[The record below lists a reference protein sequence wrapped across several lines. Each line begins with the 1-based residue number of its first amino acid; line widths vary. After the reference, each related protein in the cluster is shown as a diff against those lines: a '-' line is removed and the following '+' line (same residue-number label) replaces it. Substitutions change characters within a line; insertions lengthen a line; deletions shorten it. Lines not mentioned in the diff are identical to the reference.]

1 MNFTLSSKPIS
12 DTKADCLVV
21 ALPEKGDWPA
31 STTQA
36 NEALGGLIKTLQKN
50 GDATGKNA
58 TTQLIPLEGQPWA
71 RLLLVGT
78 GIDKDR
84 TPANYR
90 KALIAV
96 AGQIK
101 DGPSKHV
108 LIGLSDTVVTGED
121 ATSSGGAVLPFQ
133 RVQERKSVRPQAWE
147 SHRCRFIR
155 RQDFEGCLQSWPGYG
170 ARHEL
175 HPRPGQHTTEHLPS
189 YLAGRAG

>member
-58 TTQLIPLEGQPWA
+58 TTLLVPLEGQPWA
-71 RLLLVGT
+71 RLLVVGT
-78 GIDKDR
+78 GADKDR
-84 TPANYR
+84 SPANYR
-90 KALIAV
+90 KSLIAM
-96 AGQIK
+96 ASQIK

-108 LIGLSDTVVTGED
+108 LVGLSDTLVTGDD
-121 ATSSGGAVLPFQ
+121 ATSSETARLNLIGRTLEEQFYRFSEFKSEKPSPVSYTHLTLPTSDL
-133 RVQERKSVRPQAWE
+133 V
-147 SHRCRFIR
+147 
-155 RQDFEGCLQSWPGYG
+155 
-170 ARHEL
+170 
-175 HPRPGQHTTEHLPS
+175 
-189 YLAGRAG
+189 